1 MIDLLQRSRRT
12 LGREPLPQA
21 WLEEQETLYWVQ
33 RKLNHRGSDPFV
45 ARPMHSPRKINRAR
59 MAAANIGI

>member
-1 MIDLLQRSRRT
+1 
-12 LGREPLPQA
+12 LPQA
-21 WLEEQETLYWVQ
+21 WLEEQEKLYWVQ

-45 ARPMHSPRKINRAR
+45 AEPMHSPRRINRAW